1 MNLTT
6 HKICVGIVWSNDLVG
21 RIVRFVYN
29 IIEKRD
35 VLIKT
40 VIICSSR
47 KGMMICLLPQQN

>member
-1 MNLTT
+1 MSEGKKMETGMNLTT
-6 HKICVGIVWSNDLVG
+6 HKICVDIVWSNDLVG

-40 VIICSSR
+40 VIIRSSR
-47 KGMMICLLPQQN
+47 KG